1 MENWLSFGVRRSPY
15 TIVLMKTKS
24 VVVPHPL
31 CVVEIVQQVY
41 GSDQWR
47 VKDGDGQRGK
57 HNGNRDGCG

>member
-1 MENWLSFGVRRSPY
+1 
-15 TIVLMKTKS
+15 MKTKS